1 LSPKP
6 DWLGNGQ
13 TFLAEVSEMKSA
25 DKSLGDSIK
34 CPKCGESIPITETLH
49 HQLTEEARAE
59 VKRELAGEQKA
70 LVAREKDVQARES
83 RLAEA
88 EQDIDDRVAKKLS
101 AQKAKLSKD
110 AIEKAR
116 SEVSLELRDLA
127 ADAEE
132 KGRRL
137 RAAEANELRLRKEK
151 RDLETAKKDLELTVA
166 RKVDAE
172 RQRIREEALT
182 QAAGEHR
189 LKDAE
194 KDKKLRDALK
204 MNEELSRKL
213 QQGSQQTQGEVLE
226 VELEGV
232 LRDCCRLDEILPV
245 PTGVS
250 GADVLQRVITRSGLC
265 CGLII
270 WESKHAKNWSDG
282 WIPKLKDDQQRA
294 RADVAVIVTDVL
306 PKEVEYFGKK
316 DNVWITIPKY
326 VPNLV
331 ATLRMI
337 LEEVAQTKRAVAGKN
352 ETVEALFNYL
362 TGPDFANRVESI
374 MRGFIGMKEELDEEK
389 RVTSRR
395 WAKREKQLELVL
407 GNTSGMY
414 GDLQGLIGTSLK
426 PIAALEP
433 ADSDHPAE
441 GVGLTIAAVADESAY
456 KEGG

>member
-1 LSPKP
+1 
-6 DWLGNGQ
+6 
-13 TFLAEVSEMKSA
+13 MKNSDRA
-25 DKSLGDSIK
+25 SVDSVK
-34 CPKCGESIPITETLH
+34 CPKCGENIPITETLH
-49 HQLTEEARAE
+49 HQLTEQARAE
-59 VKRELAGEQKA
+59 MRGELAREQKT
-70 LVAREKDVQARES
+70 LVAREKDLQAREAK
-83 RLAEA
+83 LTEA
-88 EQDIDDRVAKKLS
+88 EQDIEDRVAKKLS
-101 AQKAKLSKD
+101 TQKAKLSKD
-110 AIEKAR
+110 ALEKAR
-116 SEVSLELRDLA
+116 SEVSLELKDLA

-132 KGRRL
+132 KERKL
-137 RAAEANELRLRKEK
+137 KEVEANELQLRKEK
-151 RDLETAKKDLELTVA
+151 RDLETAKKNLELEIT

-182 QAAGEHR
+182 QAAEEHH

-194 KDKKLRDALK
+194 KDQKLRDALK
-204 MNEELSRKL
+204 INEELKRKL
-213 QQGSQQTQGEVLE
+213 QQGSQQIQGEVLE
-226 VELEGV
+226 LELEDI

-245 PTGVS
+245 PKGVR
-250 GADVLQRVITRSGLC
+250 GADVLQRVTTRSGVR

-270 WESKHAKNWSDG
+270 WEAKHTKNWSDG
-282 WIPKLKDDQQRA
+282 WISKLKDDQQQA
-294 RADVAVIVTDVL
+294 RADIAVLVTDVL

-326 VPNLV
+326 VPNLI

-337 LEEVAQTKRAVAGKN
+337 LEEVAQTKRAVASKN

-362 TGPDFANRVESI
+362 TGPDFANRVEAI

-433 ADSDHPAE
+433 ADFDHPGE
-441 GVGLTIAAVADESAY
+441 VVGLTIAAQADESV
-456 KEGG
+456 

>member
-1 LSPKP
+1 
-6 DWLGNGQ
+6 
-13 TFLAEVSEMKSA
+13 MKNS
-25 DKSLGDSIK
+25 DRPSGDSIK
-34 CPKCGESIPITETLH
+34 CPKCGEIIPITETLH
-49 HQLTEEARAE
+49 RQLTEQARAE
-59 VKRELAGEQKA
+59 IKREIAGEQKT
-70 LVAREKDVQARES
+70 LVAKEKDLQTREA

-88 EQDIDDRVAKKLS
+88 EQDVEDRVAKKLS
-101 AQKAKLSKD
+101 AQKARLSKD
-110 AIEKAR
+110 ALEKAR
-116 SEVSLELRDLA
+116 SEVSLELKDMA

-132 KGRRL
+132 RDLKL
-137 RAAEANELRLRKEK
+137 KAAEASELRLRKEK
-151 RDLETAKKDLELTVA
+151 RDLEAAKKGLELTVA
-166 RKVDAE
+166 RKVDAD

-182 QAAGEHR
+182 QAAEEHR

-213 QQGSQQTQGEVLE
+213 QQGSPQMQGEVLE
-226 VELEGV
+226 LELEDV
-232 LRDCCRLDEILPV
+232 LRDCCRLDEVLPV

-250 GADVLQRVITRSGLC
+250 GADVLQKVTTRSGVR

-270 WESKHAKNWSDG
+270 WESKHARNWSDG

-294 RADVAVIVTDVL
+294 RADIAVLVTDVL

-331 ATLRMI
+331 ATLRVI
-337 LEEVAQTKRAVAGKN
+337 LEEVAQTKRAVASKN

-362 TGPDFANRVESI
+362 TGPDFANRVEAI

-389 RVTSRR
+389 RITSRR

-433 ADSDHPAE
+433 ADSDHPE
-441 GVGLTIAAVADESAY
+441 EVEGLTIVAQADESD
-456 KEGG
+456 

>member
-1 LSPKP
+1 MNNS
-6 DWLGNGQ
+6 GR
-13 TFLAEVSEMKSA
+13 AS
-25 DKSLGDSIK
+25 GDSVK
-34 CPKCGESIPITETLH
+34 CPKCGENIPITETLH
-49 HQLTEEARAE
+49 HQLTEQARAE
-59 VKRELAGEQKA
+59 MKRELASEQKT
-70 LVAREKDVQARES
+70 LVAKEKDLQTREAR
-83 RLAEA
+83 LVEA
-88 EQDIDDRVAKKLS
+88 EQDIEDRVAKKLF

-110 AIEKAR
+110 ALEKAR
-116 SEVSLELRDLA
+116 SEVSLELKDLA

-132 KGRRL
+132 KDRKL
-137 RAAEANELRLRKEK
+137 RAAEASELRLRKEK
-151 RDLETAKKDLELTVA
+151 RDLEAAKKGLELTVA
-166 RKVDAE
+166 RKVDTD
-172 RQRIREEALT
+172 RQRIREEALA
-182 QAAGEHR
+182 QATEEHR

-213 QQGSQQTQGEVLE
+213 QQGSPQMQGEVLE
-226 VELEGV
+226 LELEDV
-232 LRDCCRLDEILPV
+232 LRDCCRSDEILPV

-250 GADVLQRVITRSGLC
+250 GADVLQKVTTRSGVC

-282 WIPKLKDDQQRA
+282 WISKLKDDQQRA
-294 RADVAVIVTDVL
+294 RADIAVLVTDVL

-331 ATLRMI
+331 ATLRVI
-337 LEEVAQTKRAVAGKN
+337 LEEVAQTKRAVASKN

-362 TGPDFANRVESI
+362 TGPDFANRVEAI

-433 ADSDHPAE
+433 ADSDHPE
-441 GVGLTIAAVADESAY
+441 EVEGLTIVAQADESV
-456 KEGG
+456 